1 MKLFSLLQQLD
12 SREKAKFTSFL
23 EDGFFNKRK
32 DVKLL
37 FASWVNEKGRSHPPE
52 FYWKKIFPNANV
64 KTFTKK
70 DWNLLTSRTL
80 KLLEDFLAIKEMLAS
95 QTDKKFFLAKAYR
108 KLQKEK
114 WFKTAVKDTELALEK
129 QIFRSTH
136 YLQQKHDLAYE
147 EYDYIQSFNR
157 KERTNLQEV
166 SDSLNAYFLATKIR
180 QGCIAI
186 SRKTINQEV
195 YEIDFLEEALAFVD
209 QNPSCLKVPAIAMYF
224 YCYKAITSDENES
237 YFRQLRTQIETYQSN
252 FPPSE
257 IRDIYF
263 VAINYCIRR
272 LNTGTKI
279 YVREALELYRL
290 SLEAGYLLEDGIMPE
305 STFGNIVSL
314 ALKLK
319 EYDWAK
325 SFLEKYQNQ
334 LHPNFQAPL
343 FHFSMA
349 KLFYEEN
356 EIEESMQQ
364 LSLVVT
370 KAPFLFL
377 GARTLQLKIYF
388 ELNEYDLLESLLES
402 LRVYLQRRKDL
413 GYRRENYDNLIS
425 FAKVLLQLPIMSKK
439 EIEDFRKK
447 VIATAVFSEKEWCL
461 NQIKKFKK

>member
-1 MKLFSLLQQLD
+1 MKLFSLLQNLD
-12 SREKAKFTSFL
+12 SREKAKFASFL

-37 FASWVNEKGRSHPPE
+37 FAAWVNENGRSHPSE
-52 FYWKKIFPNANV
+52 FYWKKISPD
-64 KTFTKK
+64 KDFTKK

-80 KLLEDFLAIKEMLAS
+80 KILEDFLSIKEMLAS
-95 QTDKKFFLAKAYR
+95 PTDKKFFLAKAYR

-129 QIFRSTH
+129 QTFRSTH

-186 SRKTINQEV
+186 SRKTINQEI
-195 YEIDFLEEALAFVD
+195 YEVGFLKEALEYVD
-209 QNPSCLKVPAIAMYF
+209 QNTESLKVPAIAMYY
-224 YCYKAITSDENES
+224 YCYKAITPDENET
-237 YFRQLRTQIETYQSN
+237 YFRQLRTQIASFQSN

-272 LNTGTKI
+272 LNTGTKM

-319 EYDWAK
+319 
-325 SFLEKYQNQ
+325 KYQKQ
-334 LHPNFQAPL
+334 LHSNFQEPL

-349 KLFYEEN
+349 KLLYEEN
-356 EIEESMQQ
+356 EIEQSMQQ

-377 GARTLQLKIYF
+377 GARTLQLKIYY
-388 ELNEYDLLESLLES
+388 ELKEFDLLESLLDS

-425 FAKVLLQLPIMSKK
+425 FARVLLQLSIMSKK
-439 EIEDFRKK
+439 EIEIFRKK
-447 VIATAVFSEKEWCL
+447 VNDAAIFTEKEWCL
-461 NQIKKFKK
+461 TQIEKYRK